1 MTVIRNTTRGTVV
14 AANARTAATLGWRM
28 RGMLGRKFDGFD
40 ALVFGRCNA
49 IHMFF
54 MHMPLDILFLDAE
67 ARVCGV
73 RNRLRPWRLAL
84 CGRAKRTVELPA
96 GALEA
101 SGTQPGDQITF
112 EEPAGTPSCGI
123 LHGNNHS

>member
-1 MTVIRNTTRGTVV
+1 MPLLRNTTRGTVV
-14 AANARTAATLGWRM
+14 AARARTADTLAWRM

-40 ALVFGRCNA
+40 ALVFGRNNS

-54 MHMPLDILFLDAE
+54 MHMPLDILFLDAKG
-67 ARVCGV
+67 RVCGL

-84 CGRAKRTVELPA
+84 CRKARTTVELPA

-101 SGTQPGDQITF
+101 SGTRTGDHVAF
-112 EEPAGTPSCGI
+112 EDPA
-123 LHGNNHS
+123 